1 MNELEE
7 VPSARRTRR
16 PRDRLPSRGV
26 PSSPRRDPLT
36 DSHPTGRSR
45 DDKRPPE
52 RPLVIFVTVGTTH
65 FQFDRLLSAV
75 AALDT
80 GDELVVQRGPSRVPL
95 GSARVMDFLSFDE
108 LNDHVRQADTVITH
122 AGVGS
127 IMVALSQGK
136 RPVVVP
142 RLQRFGE
149 AVDDHQVQVATQ
161 LDRSGRVRAVLDLAD
176 LGRAVTSA
184 TNAEAQGGLLLGPL
198 VEVVADEVRRAA
210 SRRP

>member
-1 MNELEE
+1 M
-7 VPSARRTRR
+7 
-16 PRDRLPSRGV
+16 
-26 PSSPRRDPLT
+26 
-36 DSHPTGRSR
+36 
-45 DDKRPPE
+45 
-52 RPLVIFVTVGTTH
+52 IFVTVGTTH

>member
-1 MNELEE
+1 
-7 VPSARRTRR
+7 
-16 PRDRLPSRGV
+16 
-26 PSSPRRDPLT
+26 
-36 DSHPTGRSR
+36 
-45 DDKRPPE
+45 
-52 RPLVIFVTVGTTH
+52 
-65 FQFDRLLSAV
+65 
-75 AALDT
+75 
-80 GDELVVQRGPSRVPL
+80 
-95 GSARVMDFLSFDE
+95 MDFLSFDE